1 MERLPR
7 EVLKEFLLGQHV
19 MRHRAGIWNGIWS
32 DMFIETTFMRY
43 GHGPGGIIGLT
54 LKPST
59 LNRWALSLHI
69 CSQLKQCVSVMCN
82 GDCAEHLVHKEE
94 LAHRI
99 KADALDREKIRAKLT
114 CSVNPLDPS
123 QHKGVLINI
132 ISGRLAPSTVNV
144 DRSLSIGQ
152 ELLVTFESSWP
163 AGFYA
168 TLPRKVVTMLSMRKK
183 IKVGN
188 IPVYD
193 TNLIYSRVVGLQSSR
208 SLGMDEVLKFELSPV
223 PSSMFEEN
231 GDMRIAKNKSV
242 MKRLLQVPSTHD
254 NNATAVVVDGS
265 ALLWTT
271 RWPVK
276 ATAADFADN
285 FERTMKRLLQ
295 NNDVYPVF
303 DRSSMLNQ
311 ASKDKLGWHGAWAEP
326 ARPCIR

>member
-1 MERLPR
+1 MLSRYGLYYLRSMERLPR

-99 KADALDREKIRAKLT
+99 KAYALDREKIRAKLT

-152 ELLVTFESSWP
+152 E
-163 AGFYA
+163 
-168 TLPRKVVTMLSMRKK
+168 
-183 IKVGN
+183 
-188 IPVYD
+188 
-193 TNLIYSRVVGLQSSR
+193 
-208 SLGMDEVLKFELSPV
+208 
-223 PSSMFEEN
+223 
-231 GDMRIAKNKSV
+231 
-242 MKRLLQVPSTHD
+242 
-254 NNATAVVVDGS
+254 
-265 ALLWTT
+265 
-271 RWPVK
+271 
-276 ATAADFADN
+276 
-285 FERTMKRLLQ
+285 
-295 NNDVYPVF
+295 
-303 DRSSMLNQ
+303 
-311 ASKDKLGWHGAWAEP
+311 
-326 ARPCIR
+326 